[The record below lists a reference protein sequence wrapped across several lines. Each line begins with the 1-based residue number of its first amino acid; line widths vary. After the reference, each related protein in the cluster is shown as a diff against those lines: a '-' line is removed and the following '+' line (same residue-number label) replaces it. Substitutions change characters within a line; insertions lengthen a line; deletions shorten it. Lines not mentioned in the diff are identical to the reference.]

1 MNRPL
6 LSWSVP
12 FGALGWAVAA
22 SFTAFT
28 AAPLTAQATGSG
40 NAAER
45 SEVAS
50 ESPAVPDELEAAANA
65 AAAWLGFLDEGDFD
79 RAWTAASSALQ
90 VRTSPQTLRASIVPG
105 RRNVGN
111 VVDHTLLGFQVVADP
126 PNAEP
131 GDYAIFQY
139 RTRDEEGRTLVE
151 SVVLRPEGDGWF
163 VAGYFT
169 IRE

>member
-1 MNRPL
+1 MNRSLRSWTVSSVTLVWTVVAL
-6 LSWSVP
+6 LAP
-12 FGALGWAVAA
+12 
-22 SFTAFT
+22 
-28 AAPLTAQATGSG
+28 APLTAQAT
-40 NAAER
+40 E
-45 SEVAS
+45 SENSDDRADVAP
-50 ESPAVPDELEAAANA
+50 ESPTVPDELDAAADA
-65 AAAWLGFLDEGDFD
+65 AAAWLGFLDDGDFD

-90 VRTSPQTLRASIVPG
+90 VRMSPQTLKASIGPG

-111 VVDHTLLGFQVVADP
+111 VVDHTLLGFQVLTDP

-151 SVVLRPEGDGWF
+151 NVVLRAEGDDWF

-169 IRE
+169 ARK